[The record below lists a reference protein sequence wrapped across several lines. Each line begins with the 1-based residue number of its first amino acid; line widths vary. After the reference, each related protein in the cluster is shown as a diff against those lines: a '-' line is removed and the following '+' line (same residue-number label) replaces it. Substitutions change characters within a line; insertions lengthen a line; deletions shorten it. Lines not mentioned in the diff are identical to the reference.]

1 VTVNHAAE
9 DRILG
14 GERHTG
20 GLWTHLGKLVVR
32 RLKADGTLMTVTL
45 PDALA
50 TVDLEALEARV
61 AALEAK
67 QTPQP
72 QP

>member
-1 VTVNHAAE
+1 MTTHGIE
-9 DRILG
+9 DRVLG
-14 GERHTG
+14 GERQTA

-32 RLKADGTLMTVTL
+32 TLRADGTLMTVTL

-50 TVDLEALEARV
+50 TTDLEALEARV

-67 QTPQP
+67 QTVEPTS
-72 QP
+72 